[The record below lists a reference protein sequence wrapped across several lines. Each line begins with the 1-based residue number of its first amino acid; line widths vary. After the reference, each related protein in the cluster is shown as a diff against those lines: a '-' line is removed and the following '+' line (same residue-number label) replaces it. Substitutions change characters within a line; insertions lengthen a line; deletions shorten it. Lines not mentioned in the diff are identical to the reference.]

1 MNVLDIIL
9 IIPIIWLMYR
19 GYQKGFIIELSSL
32 VALILGIYFAINFSN
47 FAADFLTRN
56 FNIGE
61 KYLSIVAFVVTF
73 MVVVFAVFMV
83 GKILEKFI
91 NIILLGFVNKIAGAA
106 FGLIK
111 AAFLISVMLWI
122 INSFDMSRTIIKD
135 SSRAGSVL
143 YGPIEQFAPT
153 IVPKL
158 SLDKF
163 KSFEMPVINEFDIKR
178 I

>member
-9 IIPIIWLMYR
+9 IVPIIWLMYR

-32 VALILGIYFAINFSN
+32 VALILGIYFAINFSG

-56 FNIGE
+56 FNIGD
-61 KYLSIVAFVVTF
+61 KYLDIVAFMVTF
-73 MVVVFAVFMV
+73 MVVVFGVFMV
-83 GKILEKFI
+83 GKVLEKFI
-91 NIILLGFVNKIAGAA
+91 DILLLGFINKLAGAA
-106 FGLIK
+106 FGVIK
-111 AAFLISVMLWI
+111 AAFLISIVLWI
-122 INSFDMSRTIIKD
+122 INSFDLNRTIIKD
-135 SSRAGSVL
+135 SSRQGSVL
-143 YGPIEQFAPT
+143 YGPIEEFAPA

-163 KSFEMPVINEFDIKR
+163 KSFEVKVKDEFDITK